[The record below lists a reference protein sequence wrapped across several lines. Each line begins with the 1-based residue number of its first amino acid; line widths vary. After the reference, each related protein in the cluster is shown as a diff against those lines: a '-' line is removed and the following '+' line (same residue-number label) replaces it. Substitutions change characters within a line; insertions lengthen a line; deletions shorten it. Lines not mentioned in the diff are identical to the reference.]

1 MDSKWHY
8 IWFCIIHRN
17 FVFHKQI
24 SLLGNTSWNPF
35 LDLCLLLHF
44 DLLMTE
50 VKKLYRNVKQ
60 GKIAGV
66 CSGIA
71 DYFEIDPVLVRL
83 FFILMIFWGGGVL
96 AYIIAWF
103 IVPPKIEI

>member
-1 MDSKWHY
+1 
-8 IWFCIIHRN
+8 
-17 FVFHKQI
+17 
-24 SLLGNTSWNPF
+24 
-35 LDLCLLLHF
+35 
-44 DLLMTE
+44 MTE
-50 VKKLYRNVKQ
+50 VKKLYRNVKH

-66 CSGIA
+66 CAGIA

-103 IVPPKIEI
+103 IVPPKYEI